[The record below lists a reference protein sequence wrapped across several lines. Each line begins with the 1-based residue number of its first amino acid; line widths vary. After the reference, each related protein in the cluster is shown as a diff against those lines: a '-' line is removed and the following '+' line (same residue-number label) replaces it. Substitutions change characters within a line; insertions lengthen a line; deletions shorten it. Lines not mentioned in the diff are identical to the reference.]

1 MVNKYQGTK
10 NSTVLIPSDPQKAA
24 LVDQFISVQ
33 HSYYDEGL
41 QKLVVQEVFVKMFG
55 KSPDPEIIKESLEE
69 LDKVLEVYEKIL
81 EDKEYIAG
89 EFSLAD
95 ILHCPNT
102 HYAIATGHNFWNDP
116 KRPNVAR
123 WWKNISEREAWKK
136 LSSEIRFE

>member
-1 MVNKYQGTK
+1 M
-10 NSTVLIPSDPQKAA
+10 
-24 LVDQFISVQ
+24 
-33 HSYYDEGL
+33 
-41 QKLVVQEVFVKMFG
+41 
-55 KSPDPEIIKESLEE
+55 KSKR
-69 LDKVLEVYEKIL
+69 IL
-81 EDKEYIAG
+81 EGKEYIAG

-136 LSSEIRFE
+136 VAAEIEKMGRSRGFVKSPSLRRRRRFRCRTRQVLPGGSVRCP

>member
-1 MVNKYQGTK
+1 MVNKYQGT
-10 NSTVLIPSDPQKAA
+10 STVLIPSDVQKAA

-33 HSYYDEGL
+33 HSYYDNAL
-41 QKLVVQEVFVKMFG
+41 QKLIRELFAKVFG
-55 KSPDPEIIKESLEE
+55 KRDPDPEIIKESLEE

-116 KRPNVAR
+116 KRPNIAR
-123 WWKNISEREAWKK
+123 WWKNVSGREAWKK
-136 LSSEIRFE
+136 VAAEIEV